1 MLGWLASLVGLLS
14 VDLGHVSWLALAAA
28 LVGRTVL
35 QTGLFI
41 VGHDAMHGVL
51 LTGGASGTI
60 GSGPLLWPVMRRC
73 PMDPAGVTTEAITR
87 RRPVRRIPISMLT
100 PMRGCGAGTAGSWLA
115 ISPLGK

>member
-14 VDLGHVSWLALAAA
+14 LDLGQLSWLALAAA

-51 LTGGASGTI
+51 LTGGGKWNDRI
-60 GSGPLLWPVMRRC
+60 G
-73 PMDPAGVTTEAITR
+73 A
-87 RRPVRRIPISMLT
+87 
-100 PMRGCGAGTAGSWLA
+100 LA
-115 ISPLGK
+115 